1 MNVEKAITYI
11 QRNGSPLHQLRLRCA
26 LGEPFSLIEAEEVLT
41 PYQFPDGSW
50 DYSPPEEEPD
60 RIGSLGG
67 TIHCL
72 RWIREFG
79 LSEKT
84 QMLLTLKFLSSI
96 QAKDGSFYETE
107 AKLAHSSQEWLQEES
122 LVDQFY
128 FTAAVPMRLFS
139 LGYRNHPIITPALE
153 WLSHF
158 WDDWELVTGTWYN
171 LWALLCIY
179 SSEVGINSSL
189 YTRCYTKALEWLP
202 RLEAQPLAW
211 LLDAVKG
218 AGFSKEEPL
227 VKEGIARL
235 IALQSNDGIWH
246 GRDSSTVE
254 VTVTALRLLH
264 DYGLTTRSST

>member
-128 FTAAVPMRLFS
+128 LQQQSPCASSP
-139 LGYRNHPIITPALE
+139 
-153 WLSHF
+153 
-158 WDDWELVTGTWYN
+158 LVTETIPLSLPHWSGSAISGMIGSLLQEPGTISGPFYVFIPRKLASVHLFTRDVIQK
-171 LWALLCIY
+171 LWNGSPVLRP
-179 SSEVGINSSL
+179 N
-189 YTRCYTKALEWLP
+189 P
-202 RLEAQPLAW
+202 
-211 LLDAVKG
+211 
-218 AGFSKEEPL
+218 
-227 VKEGIARL
+227 
-235 IALQSNDGIWH
+235 WH
-246 GRDSSTVE
+246 G
-254 VTVTALRLLH
+254 
-264 DYGLTTRSST
+264 Y